1 MNGPSDVRLVLH
13 QEELLAA
20 AQAQSVYGQPPAGAT
35 PVRRW
40 QLFWRRLTTRRALLT
55 LTDAQLRDIGLTRGE
70 ANREALRPFWT
81 L

>member
-1 MNGPSDVRLVLH
+1 MNGPSDVRLLLR
-13 QEELLAA
+13 QEELLEA
-20 AQAQSVYGQPPAGAT
+20 AQVRSVYGQPPGDAT

-55 LTDAQLRDIGLTRGE
+55 LTDAQLKDIGLTRGE

>member
-1 MNGPSDVRLVLH
+1 MNGTSEVKLVLR
-13 QEELLAA
+13 QEELLEA
-20 AQAQSVYGQPPAGAT
+20 AQARPVYGQPPAGAT

-40 QLFWRRLTTRRALLT
+40 QRFWRRLTTRRALLT
-55 LTDAQLRDIGLTRGE
+55 LTDAQLRDVGLARGE